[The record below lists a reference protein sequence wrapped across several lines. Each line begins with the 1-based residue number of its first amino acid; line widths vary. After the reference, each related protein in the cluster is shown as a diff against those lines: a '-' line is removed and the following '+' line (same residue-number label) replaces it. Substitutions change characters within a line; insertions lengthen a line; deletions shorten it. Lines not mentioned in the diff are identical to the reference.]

1 MKKMGNENIKNLNR
15 FKSIFGE
22 EGLRIMVEEFPGV
35 AIRFPSSLDYN
46 KDERN
51 KKIADAARSQSYS
64 EMGVMELAK
73 ELANQ
78 HGLSLSHTLKIIND
92 PKNR

>member
-1 MKKMGNENIKNLNR
+1 MENENIKNLNR
-15 FKSIFGE
+15 FRALFGD
-22 EGLRIMVEEFPGV
+22 EGLRVMVEEFPGV
-35 AIRFPSSLDYN
+35 VIRFPSTLDYN

-51 KKIADAARSQSYS
+51 KKIADAARSSFYS
-64 EMGVMELAK
+64 NMSVMEMAS

-78 HGLSLSHTLKIIND
+78 FGLSKSHVLKIMND